1 MCFPKAAPEV
11 AAVVSAI
18 SPRVSRA
25 RPAARASSR
34 RTAGSATA
42 KSSRG
47 AAKPAVDDVGE
58 QRIYHLTHIRN
69 LSDILSSGRLL
80 ADASDAWGMRP
91 TVDISSARN
100 RETRRNAH
108 VFGAASPSVA
118 SYVPFFLSPNASV
131 WESIRAHA
139 ADPRL
144 ALDAHGSAAFDF
156 VILVSTVKK
165 VIDARAGDA
174 HAGHA
179 HADDARADDARAG
192 DEELRLASVVVADG
206 DAAGAPTRF
215 GATREASERMLR
227 KLRADQASGS
237 ILEAEFLVREAFPFE
252 LITLIGVAHD
262 RVRDSV
268 RVILKSS
275 AHHPKVAVYPPWFQ
289 PGGASAL

>member
-34 RTAGSATA
+34 RTAPSATA

-69 LSDILSSGRLL
+69 LPDILSSGRLL
-80 ADASDAWGMRP
+80 ADASEAWGMRP

-100 RETRRNAH
+100 RETRRSAH
-108 VFGAASPSVA
+108 VLGEASPSVA

-165 VIDARAGDA
+165 VIDAHVGDAHVGDA
-174 HAGHA
+174 HA
-179 HADDARADDARAG
+179 DDPRAG
-192 DEELRLASVVVADG
+192 GEESRLASVVVADG
-206 DAAGAPTRF
+206 DAAGALTRF
-215 GATREASERMLR
+215 GATHEASELMLR

-268 RVILKSS
+268 RVILRES
-275 AHHPKVAVYPPWFQ
+275 AYLPKVAVYPPWFQ

>member
-34 RTAGSATA
+34 RTAPSATA

-58 QRIYHLTHIRN
+58 QRIFHLTHIRN
-69 LSDILSSGRLL
+69 LPDILSSGRLL

-108 VFGAASPSVA
+108 VFGEASPSVA

-174 HAGHA
+174 HA
-179 HADDARADDARAG
+179 DDARADDPRAG
-192 DEELRLASVVVADG
+192 GEELRLASVVVADG
-206 DAAGAPTRF
+206 DAAGEFTRF
-215 GATREASERMLR
+215 GAIREASERMLR

-237 ILEAEFLVREAFPFE
+237 MLEAEFLVREAFPFE

-268 RVILKSS
+268 RVILRES
-275 AHHPKVAVYPPWFQ
+275 AYLPKVAVYPPWFQ